1 MIISFDADDTLWVN
15 EPYFREAEEALLEML
30 SAYYEDDDLLDRL
43 YQQEIMNLNI
53 FGYGAKAFALS
64 MIESAIELSNGR
76 VTGSEIQRI
85 IDLGKGILSQ
95 PVKLLDGVED
105 TIKHLAGQYPLMLIT
120 KGDLF
125 DQESK
130 IARSGLADY
139 FRIIEV
145 VSEKNEATYRQL
157 LIKHNIKPEQFWM
170 IGNSLRSDVL
180 PVVALGGQA
189 VHIACDVGWVHEHID
204 VDDKA
209 RETYHELAS
218 IDKLPALLK
227 TTVHC

>member
-30 SAYYEDDDLLDRL
+30 SAYYEGDNLLDRL
-43 YQQEIMNLNI
+43 YQQEIMNLNV

-64 MIESAIELSNGR
+64 MIESAIELSQGK
-76 VTGSEIQRI
+76 VTGAEIQRI

-95 PVKLLDGVED
+95 PVKLLPGVES

-145 VSEKNEATYRQL
+145 VSEKDEAAYRQL
-157 LIKHNIKPEQFWM
+157 LLKHSITSTQFWM
-170 IGNSLRSDVL
+170 IGNSLRSDIL

-189 VHIACDVGWVHEHID
+189 VHIPCDVGWVHEHIA
-204 VDDKA
+204 VDDA
-209 RETYHELAS
+209 TRATYHELMS
-218 IDKLPALLK
+218 IDKLPSLLK
-227 TTVHC
+227 TTISG